1 MANGFD
7 RRGAIVGV
15 ALLVI
20 GVLVGWALLTPF
32 KPISIKIQIPPVA
45 RAAAR

>member
-15 ALLVI
+15 ALLLLL
-20 GVLVGWALLTPF
+20 VLCWGAWTALGTLSV
-32 KPISIKIQIPPVA
+32 KVDLPPVA
-45 RAAAR
+45 GPAPR